1 METVLKTL
9 VGIGAGIASF
19 LWGGWSAALGSLLFF
34 VATDYVTGVV
44 AAAKEGQL
52 SSQVGVYG
60 IARKVGVFA
69 IVALAHMVDQQLGDG
84 HMFRD
89 GTVAFYLANEAL
101 SIIENAG
108 RIGVPIP
115 PKVQEMIETLRRKG
129 EKKNENQ

>member
-1 METVLKTL
+1 MEFKWSVLVATA
-9 VGIGAGIASF
+9 GGAASF

-115 PKVQEMIETLRRKG
+115 PKVKETIQVLRGKDD
-129 EKKNENQ
+129 KK